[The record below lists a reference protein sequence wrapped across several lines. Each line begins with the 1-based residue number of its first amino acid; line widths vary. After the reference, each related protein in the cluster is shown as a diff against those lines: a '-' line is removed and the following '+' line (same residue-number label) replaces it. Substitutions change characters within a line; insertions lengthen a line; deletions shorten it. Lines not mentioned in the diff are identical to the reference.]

1 MSNITDLRKEKKL
14 PVCAEVI
21 KRLSDVLHEYDGEI
35 GLAEAIGILELMKHS
50 LINDAAAE

>member
-1 MSNITDLRKEKKL
+1 MSIIADMGKEKKF
-14 PVCAEVI
+14 PICAEVI

-50 LINDAAAE
+50 LINDASAE

>member
-1 MSNITDLRKEKKL
+1 MSIIADMGKEKKF
-14 PVCAEVI
+14 PICAEVI

-50 LINDAAAE
+50 LINDASSE